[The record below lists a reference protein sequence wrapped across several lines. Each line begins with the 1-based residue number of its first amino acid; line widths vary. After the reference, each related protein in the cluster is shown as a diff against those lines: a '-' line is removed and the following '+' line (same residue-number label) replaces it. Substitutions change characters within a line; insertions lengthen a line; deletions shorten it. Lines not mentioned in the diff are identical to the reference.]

1 MENVRYVCPTQ
12 RPVER
17 GSLSSDRRDER
28 RPPSSLTNADRPLID
43 RDLCVWAFDLYGRD
57 LGELTLF
64 ERKSRA
70 QKADPHRAR
79 QPAALLGNFDN
90 AIRLLL
96 AADRM
101 KPNGIVSKTHDA
113 PYRSRQSPTGSSA
126 QPGARRIKNTGTI

>member
-64 ERKSRA
+64 ERKSRLRKLILTA
-70 QKADPHRAR
+70 HANRP
-79 QPAALLGNFDN
+79 
-90 AIRLLL
+90 
-96 AADRM
+96 
-101 KPNGIVSKTHDA
+101 
-113 PYRSRQSPTGSSA
+113 PYLETSTMPSGCY
-126 QPGARRIKNTGTI
+126 